1 MMDAFQV
8 HAHAA
13 VTQAYGWPI
22 RGALGFHRGLHASYS
37 PESVSARKE
46 WRGSGDERGMS
57 QSGLDAFGGYR
68 KARQLFD
75 LVVKD
80 MEVLKTNPLCY
91 RLVSQ
96 QIAARIRSV
105 PTSKRVMGG
114 SAGLSTFVSSTSHE
128 ALLVRRVGATN
139 G

>member
-1 MMDAFQV
+1 
-8 HAHAA
+8 
-13 VTQAYGWPI
+13 
-22 RGALGFHRGLHASYS
+22 
-37 PESVSARKE
+37 
-46 WRGSGDERGMS
+46 MS
-57 QSGLDAFGGYR
+57 QSGLDAFGGR

-80 MEVLKTNPLCY
+80 MEVLKTNSLCY

-114 SAGLSTFVSSTSHE
+114 SAGLGSRSFPRHRTRLCS
-128 ALLVRRVGATN
+128 
-139 G
+139 

>member
-1 MMDAFQV
+1 
-8 HAHAA
+8 
-13 VTQAYGWPI
+13 
-22 RGALGFHRGLHASYS
+22 
-37 PESVSARKE
+37 
-46 WRGSGDERGMS
+46 MS

-75 LVVKD
+75 FVVKD

-91 RLVSQ
+91 RLGLSTNRQ
-96 QIAARIRSV
+96 RGFDLCRRL
-105 PTSKRVMGG
+105 KRVMGG

>member
-1 MMDAFQV
+1 
-8 HAHAA
+8 
-13 VTQAYGWPI
+13 
-22 RGALGFHRGLHASYS
+22 
-37 PESVSARKE
+37 
-46 WRGSGDERGMS
+46 MS

-105 PTSKRVMGG
+105 CANVEEGYGRLSRVEYVRFLDIARG
-114 SAGLSTFVSSTSHE
+114 SARETRGRSERMTNWLDQEVIQQRVELLDEIIAILTTSNE
-128 ALLVRRVGATN
+128 TMRNKR
-139 G
+139 

>member
-1 MMDAFQV
+1 MRNGTGEVRRSKVCNAS
-8 HAHAA
+8 AGC
-13 VTQAYGWPI
+13 QA
-22 RGALGFHRGLHASYS
+22 
-37 PESVSARKE
+37 
-46 WRGSGDERGMS
+46 
-57 QSGLDAFGGYR
+57 SGLDAFGAYR

-114 SAGLSTFVSSTSHE
+114 TAGLSTFVSSTSHE

>member
-1 MMDAFQV
+1 
-8 HAHAA
+8 
-13 VTQAYGWPI
+13 
-22 RGALGFHRGLHASYS
+22 
-37 PESVSARKE
+37 
-46 WRGSGDERGMS
+46 MS

-114 SAGLSTFVSSTSHE
+114 SPGLSTFVSSTSHE
-128 ALLVRRVGATN
+128 ALLVRRVRRYERMTN
-139 G
+139 WLDQEVIQQRVELLDEIIGILTTSIETMRKKR

>member
-1 MMDAFQV
+1 
-8 HAHAA
+8 
-13 VTQAYGWPI
+13 
-22 RGALGFHRGLHASYS
+22 
-37 PESVSARKE
+37 
-46 WRGSGDERGMS
+46 MS

-114 SAGLSTFVSSTSHE
+114 SPGLSTFVSSTSHE
-128 ALLVRRVGATN
+128 ALIVRRVGATN
-139 G
+139 VLLIG